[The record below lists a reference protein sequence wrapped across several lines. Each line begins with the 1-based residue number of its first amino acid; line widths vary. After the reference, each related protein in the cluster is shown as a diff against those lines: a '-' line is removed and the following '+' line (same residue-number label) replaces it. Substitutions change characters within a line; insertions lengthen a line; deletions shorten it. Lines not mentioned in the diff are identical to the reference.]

1 MRKVLEKSVMKS
13 GLSVPAL
20 LMSFY
25 LAGTASGRN
34 DLITS
39 PVNST
44 METAYSEVA
53 EGSRQSYR
61 FSVYPNPT
69 RDNVWLRI
77 EEGESETLKYQ
88 LYDITGMMKKENKLE
103 ETETLIQMEH
113 LAPSLYFLKIKKD
126 KFTITLLKIIK
137 Y

>member
-1 MRKVLEKSVMKS
+1 MKS

-69 RDNVWLRI
+69 RDNVWLRN

>member
-1 MRKVLEKSVMKS
+1 MKS

>member
-34 DLITS
+34 DLITG
-39 PVNST
+39 PVKST
-44 METAYSEVA
+44 MEAAHSEVT

-69 RDNVWLRI
+69 RDNVWLRN
-77 EEGESETLKYQ
+77 EEGESETMKYQ

-113 LAPSLYFLKIKKD
+113 LAPSLYFLKIKRD
-126 KFTITLLKIIK
+126 KFTVTLLKIIK

>member
-1 MRKVLEKSVMKS
+1 MKS
-13 GLSVPAL
+13 GLSVPVL

-34 DLITS
+34 DLI
-39 PVNST
+39 PGHVNST
-44 METAYSEVA
+44 MEAVHSEVA
-53 EGSRQSYR
+53 EGSWQSYR

-77 EEGESETLKYQ
+77 EEGEPETLKYQ
-88 LYDITGMMKKENKLE
+88 LYDITGMMKRENKLE
-103 ETETLIQMEH
+103 ETETLIQLEH

-126 KFTITLLKIIK
+126 KFTVTLLKIIK

>member
-1 MRKVLEKSVMKS
+1 MKS
-13 GLSVPAL
+13 GLSVAAL

-34 DLITS
+34 DLITGH
-39 PVNST
+39 VNST
-44 METAYSEVA
+44 MEAAHSEVA
-53 EGSRQSYR
+53 EGSWKSYR

-77 EEGESETLKYQ
+77 EEGEPETLNYQ

-126 KFTITLLKIIK
+126 KFTVTLLKIIK